1 MKSFMVIRDS
11 AGGKVRYPGRLKAQG
26 QGGNRRE
33 RRRDTRRVD
42 RAPSFG
48 ERFGCAGARLCGA
61 SE

>member
-1 MKSFMVIRDS
+1 MVIRDS

-42 RAPSFG
+42 RAPSFVS
-48 ERFGCAGARLCGA
+48 ALVVQARVSKEEKCR
-61 SE
+61 